1 LDAVD
6 HHVGELLV
14 HVLPVAVAWLVA
26 PLEALEQLARF
37 YAHRFCHVGRR
48 VELLPVAVCAELVDH
63 AERVIGDHGC
73 HGSKAASMR
82 SMSMPTTSSRS
93 TYIVHIPACPGELDE
108 ETLHSIIE
116 SQLKQS
122 IPADSVVEQHAREYL
137 EQYPVVYIVHAE
149 DVKQRK
155 DSSETRY
162 IVYVGETNDIVSP
175 TRQHLIGDAKNEI
188 PTYALK
194 EV

>member
-1 LDAVD
+1 
-6 HHVGELLV
+6 
-14 HVLPVAVAWLVA
+14 
-26 PLEALEQLARF
+26 
-37 YAHRFCHVGRR
+37 
-48 VELLPVAVCAELVDH
+48 
-63 AERVIGDHGC
+63 
-73 HGSKAASMR
+73 
-82 SMSMPTTSSRS
+82 MPTTSSRS

-149 DVKQRK
+149 
-155 DSSETRY
+155 
-162 IVYVGETNDIVSP
+162 TNDIVSP

>member
-1 LDAVD
+1 M
-6 HHVGELLV
+6 
-14 HVLPVAVAWLVA
+14 
-26 PLEALEQLARF
+26 
-37 YAHRFCHVGRR
+37 
-48 VELLPVAVCAELVDH
+48 ELLPVAGCAELVDH

-122 IPADSVVEQHAREYL
+122 IPADSVL
-137 EQYPVVYIVHAE
+137 EQFVRELIELFPVFFIVHAE
-149 DVKQRK
+149 YVMHWN
-155 DSSETRY
+155 DSSESRY
-162 IVYVGETNDIVSP
+162 FVYVGETNDIVSP

>member
-1 LDAVD
+1 
-6 HHVGELLV
+6 
-14 HVLPVAVAWLVA
+14 
-26 PLEALEQLARF
+26 
-37 YAHRFCHVGRR
+37 
-48 VELLPVAVCAELVDH
+48 
-63 AERVIGDHGC
+63 
-73 HGSKAASMR
+73 M
-82 SMSMPTTSSRS
+82 
-93 TYIVHIPACPGELDE
+93 HIPACPGELDE

-162 IVYVGETNDIVSP
+162 IVYVGETNDIVSQ
-175 TRQHLIGDAKNEI
+175 RGSISSAMQRMKFLHMRLRKSE
-188 PTYALK
+188 K
-194 EV
+194 

>member
-1 LDAVD
+1 
-6 HHVGELLV
+6 
-14 HVLPVAVAWLVA
+14 
-26 PLEALEQLARF
+26 
-37 YAHRFCHVGRR
+37 
-48 VELLPVAVCAELVDH
+48 
-63 AERVIGDHGC
+63 
-73 HGSKAASMR
+73 M
-82 SMSMPTTSSRS
+82 
-93 TYIVHIPACPGELDE
+93 
-108 ETLHSIIE
+108 
-116 SQLKQS
+116 
-122 IPADSVVEQHAREYL
+122 
-137 EQYPVVYIVHAE
+137 HAE